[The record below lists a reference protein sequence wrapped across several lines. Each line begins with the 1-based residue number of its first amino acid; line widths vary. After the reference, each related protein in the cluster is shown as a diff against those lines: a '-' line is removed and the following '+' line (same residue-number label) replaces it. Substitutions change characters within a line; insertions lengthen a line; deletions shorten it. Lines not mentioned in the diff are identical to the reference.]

1 MTLKQFE
8 QGLRRSKNQ
17 WEYKAY
23 LEIKH
28 NIPEGHVIT
37 YGGLAKRIG
46 VCARNIGNLRNKLL
60 WFFGLDG
67 KALPLHRIAKKGDS
81 TSEWDAPDTKKHN
94 ERLRRKE
101 RSWPNPIW
109 LYR

>member
-1 MTLKQFE
+1 MTLKHFE
-8 QGLRRSKNQ
+8 QLLRQSKNQ

-37 YGGLAKRIG
+37 YGGLAKRVG
-46 VCARNIGNLRNKLL
+46 VCARNIASLRKKLL
-60 WFFGLDG
+60 RFFGRDG
-67 KALPLHRIAKKGDS
+67 KALPLHRIAKKGDT
-81 TSEWDAPDTKKHN
+81 TSEWDAHETKKQN

-101 RSWPNPIW
+101 GSWPDPIW
-109 LYR
+109 LEK

>member
-1 MTLKQFE
+1 MTVKQFE
-8 QGLRRSKNQ
+8 QLLRQSKNQ

-28 NIPEGHVIT
+28 KIPEGHVIT
-37 YGGLAKRIG
+37 YGGLAKRVK

-60 WFFGLDG
+60 DYFGTDG
-67 KALPLHRIAKKGDS
+67 RFLPLHRIAKKGDS
-81 TSEWDAPDTKKHN
+81 TSEWDAKDTKKHN

-101 RSWPNPIW
+101 GSWPEPVW
-109 LYR
+109 LYM